1 MNETG
6 VSYEAVLADLEAKRE
21 HLDTVIAGIKALM
34 AQGVIA
40 SGIPGQAK
48 AEPLGEIE
56 SHAFFSMSIPEA
68 AKRFLERARKPQ
80 STPAIAEAL
89 RKGGMTTT
97 SKDFANTVGAAL
109 RRQAEDGEI
118 VKVNND
124 WGLREWFPGLRRKPK
139 ADRAAASEADDRA
152 EDAEE

>member
-1 MNETG
+1 MSETG
-6 VSYEAVLADLEAKRE
+6 VDYEAVLADLEAKRE
-21 HLDTVIAGIKALM
+21 HLDSVISGIKALM

-40 SGIPGQAK
+40 SAVSTTK
-48 AEPLGEIE
+48 SEPLGDIE
-56 SHAFFSMSIPEA
+56 SHTFFSMSIPDA
-68 AKRFLERARKPQ
+68 TRKFLERARKPQ

-97 SKDFANTVGAAL
+97 SKDFVNTVGAAL
-109 RRQAEDGEI
+109 RRQADDGDI

-139 ADRAAASEADDRA
+139 SERTATDSSEQPA
-152 EDAEE
+152 NEET